1 MMSFEDILKMVETAT
16 FKAKR
21 MYWQDE
27 ILDAATKIY
36 MKQMELSSIEEAKEM
51 KELEKKIKRN
61 KMYDEIISSIDVGRR
76 K

>member
-1 MMSFEDILKMVETAT
+1 MMMMMSFEEILKMVEKAT
-16 FKAKR
+16 LNTKR

-36 MKQMELSSIEEAKEM
+36 MKQMELSNKEIEKE
-51 KELEKKIKRN
+51 IKRN
-61 KMYDEIISSIDVGRR
+61 KMYDEIITSIDAGRR

>member
-1 MMSFEDILKMVETAT
+1 MMSFEEILKMVENAT
-16 FKAKR
+16 LATRR

-36 MKQMELSSIEEAKEM
+36 MKQMELSNKEIEKE
-51 KELEKKIKRN
+51 IKRN
-61 KMYDEIISSIDVGRR
+61 KMYDEIIASIDAGRR

>member
-1 MMSFEDILKMVETAT
+1 MMMMMSFEDILKMVEKAT
-16 FKAKR
+16 LAAKR

-36 MKQMELSSIEEAKEM
+36 MKQMELSSKEIEKE
-51 KELEKKIKRN
+51 IKRN
-61 KMYDEIISSIDVGRR
+61 KMYDEIIASIDAGRR

>member
-1 MMSFEDILKMVETAT
+1 MMMMMSFEDILKMVEKAT
-16 FKAKR
+16 LAAKR

-36 MKQMELSSIEEAKEM
+36 MKQMELSSKEIEKE
-51 KELEKKIKRN
+51 IKRN
-61 KMYDEIISSIDVGRR
+61 KMYDEIIASIDSGRR

>member
-1 MMSFEDILKMVETAT
+1 MMMMMSFEEILKMVEKAT
-16 FKAKR
+16 LNTKR

-36 MKQMELSSIEEAKEM
+36 MKQMELSNKEIK
-51 KELEKKIKRN
+51 KEIKRN
-61 KMYDEIISSIDVGRR
+61 KMYDEIIASIDAGRR

>member
-16 FKAKR
+16 LKAKR
-21 MYWQDE
+21 MYWDDE

-36 MKQMELSSIEEAKEM
+36 MKQMELSSIEEAKEI
-51 KELEKKIKRN
+51 EREIKRN
-61 KMYDEIISSIDVGRR
+61 KMYENIIASIDAGRR

>member
-1 MMSFEDILKMVETAT
+1 MMMMMSFEEILKMVEKAT
-16 FKAKR
+16 LNTKR

-36 MKQMELSSIEEAKEM
+36 MKQMELSNKEFQ
-51 KELEKKIKRN
+51 KEIKRN
-61 KMYDEIISSIDVGRR
+61 KMYDEIIASIDVGRR